1 MLCHFLSFFFPC
13 VIPRLIFFDISKVQ
27 MVFLQCPGLLCFNSK
42 SVAIRGLFQ
51 EGWNVKDIILLL
63 QQCIVG
69 YCRNQT
75 PTFPYSRI
83 PELIHHKEKCQGTRS
98 SGLCCHFSFHCL
110 YPLLLQIPKALFW
123 LHPARFYSVEYCVYH
138 EHSYIAYMACLSTAK
153 LIWLS
158 WWANIITTL
167 AF

>member
-1 MLCHFLSFFFPC
+1 MHKQSKQKSAIVVPFSFFFFSFC
-13 VIPRLIFFDISKVQ
+13 NTSAHFFDISKVQ

-110 YPLLLQIPKALFW
+110 YSLLLQIPKALF
-123 LHPARFYSVEYCVYH
+123 
-138 EHSYIAYMACLSTAK
+138 
-153 LIWLS
+153 
-158 WWANIITTL
+158 
-167 AF
+167 